1 MARVQTPAFMPVG
14 TQATV
19 KGLAPEDVRATGAEI
34 VLGNTYHLMLRPGAE
49 RIAALGGLH
58 KFMNWPLPILTDS
71 GGFQVMSLSDLRK
84 LTEQGVTF
92 RSHLDGAMVELSP
105 ERAIEIQA
113 LLGADISMQLDECL
127 KLPAAR
133 DEIARAMQL
142 SLRWAERS
150 KRAFEGRAREGYA
163 LFGIVQGGDDLALRG
178 ESARALTDIGFDGYA
193 IGGLAVGEPQEVM
206 LKIVA
211 ETAPMLPAD
220 RPRYLMG
227 VGTPHDL
234 LEAVARGIDMFD
246 CVLPTRNGRH
256 GMAFTRFGSINL
268 SNARHA
274 NDPRPLDEQSAHPAA
289 RTYSRAYLHHLTKA
303 NEILGQVLLSTINL
317 AYYQELMAG
326 MREAI
331 AAGRFAEFRAA
342 TMAQWAA
349 GRYCLPLSG
358 VVACTAWLKPAH
370 ERPTCL
376 PRQAPQAALQAAA
389 GQLRR
394 PLPRVRAGRQVSLCA
409 EPALHAGRR
418 AEGNAGGAARHLGID
433 RAVIVQA
440 SCHGTD
446 NAAMLDCIAS
456 DPKRYRGVAIV
467 DDSFTDADYDKLDRG
482 GVRGVRFNFVKHLG
496 GAPDMAV
503 FNRVIDRIKGRG
515 WHVVLHLDAPDIVP
529 LSDMIRQAAAAVRDR
544 PYGAGAV
551 GGRRRSAAVARFD
564 RAFAAGKLLDQGVR
578 LRAHFHAALCGGGAD
593 CPRAGRS
600 GARRACCGAPISR
613 IRMPPTRPTRPI
625 WSIWCRNLRPRRWR
639 KSACWWTIRRGF
651 MVSTNKKKSDATSME
666 D

>member
-1 MARVQTPAFMPVG
+1 MPVG
-14 TQATV
+14 TQGTV
-19 KGLAPEDVRATGAEI
+19 KGLTPEDVRATGAEI

-58 KFMNWPLPILTDS
+58 KFMNWPLPILTNS

-92 RSHLDGAMVELSP
+92 RSHLDGAMVELTP

-150 KRAFEGRAREGYA
+150 KRAFEGRARDGYA

-178 ESARALTDIGFDGYA
+178 ESARELVGMEFEGYA

-211 ETAPMLPAD
+211 ETAPTLPPD

-256 GMAFTRFGSINL
+256 GMAYTRFGSINL

-274 NDPRPLDEQSAHPAA
+274 NDARPLDGESVHRTA

-326 MREAI
+326 MRAAI
-331 AAGRFAEFRAA
+331 AEGRFA
-342 TMAQWAA
+342 
-349 GRYCLPLSG
+349 GI
-358 VVACTAWLKPAH
+358 
-370 ERPTCL
+370 
-376 PRQAPQAALQAAA
+376 PR
-389 GQLRR
+389 R
-394 PLPRVRAGRQVSLCA
+394 
-409 EPALHAGRR
+409 HH
-418 AEGNAGGAARHLGID
+418 GA
-433 RAVIVQA
+433 
-440 SCHGTD
+440 
-446 NAAMLDCIAS
+446 M
-456 DPKRYRGVAIV
+456 
-467 DDSFTDADYDKLDRG
+467 
-482 GVRGVRFNFVKHLG
+482 
-496 GAPDMAV
+496 
-503 FNRVIDRIKGRG
+503 
-515 WHVVLHLDAPDIVP
+515 
-529 LSDMIRQAAAAVRDR
+529 
-544 PYGAGAV
+544 GAG
-551 GGRRRSAAVARFD
+551 
-564 RAFAAGKLLDQGVR
+564 
-578 LRAHFHAALCGGGAD
+578 
-593 CPRAGRS
+593 
-600 GARRACCGAPISR
+600 
-613 IRMPPTRPTRPI
+613 
-625 WSIWCRNLRPRRWR
+625 
-639 KSACWWTIRRGF
+639 
-651 MVSTNKKKSDATSME
+651 
-666 D
+666 